1 MDQVTKYWINFDLEV
16 NYRVPNVS
24 LFRFLGSLIDSLKDK
39 KILEIGFCAGADLLE
54 CMNRGA
60 DVFGIDINPKAVSRI
75 QKKNKVKV
83 KSSRCGVDP
92 IPFDISFDL
101 IYSRDTICYLKDKEI
116 EFFFNDASKKI
127 DENGFIIVQFIEKD
141 IFTIKQDP
149 LEEFDFNKLI
159 NAKLVPIF
167 EKDNPVRFLSSRK
180 LITIAQKANLK
191 LIASKRMLQSY
202 DLEEER
208 FRLDRY
214 LAFKKK

>member
-1 MDQVTKYWINFDLEV
+1 M
-16 NYRVPNVS
+16 
-24 LFRFLGSLIDSLKDK
+24 
-39 KILEIGFCAGADLLE
+39 
-54 CMNRGA
+54 
-60 DVFGIDINPKAVSRI
+60 DVFGIDINPTAVSRI
-75 QKKNKVKV
+75 QSKNKVKV

-127 DENGFIIVQFIEKD
+127 DENGFIIIQFIEKD
-141 IFTIKQDP
+141 IFTKKQDP
-149 LEEFDFNKLI
+149 LEEFDFNKLM
-159 NAKLVPIF
+159 NAELVPIF

-191 LIASKRMLQSY
+191 LIASKRLLQSY